1 VCASATA
8 TGAGTVPFLSQEG
21 VAVRRVWT
29 GLVVAAVLTLTLTL
43 VSGCSKVVAG
53 VALPDPHRPG
63 VAITSDGFGIVAG
76 FADAPVQLEIFTE
89 PQCPHCAHLQA
100 TYGEDIKRYIESG
113 QLAVTYRPMT
123 FFDDEYSV
131 DYSAVVGN
139 ALFLAVGPST
149 SAAVFQT
156 FVEDLWANQ
165 QLAFADYNAK
175 DFADTAK
182 DSGVSDAIVKRIG
195 NGDKAVDT
203 DKMESENQTLL
214 SDEAPE
220 SPGTPTV
227 YNLSQKETVDI
238 DDDNWL
244 HHLFRTA

>member
-1 VCASATA
+1 MSAHA
-8 TGAGTVPFLSQEG
+8 DDGPRVPFLSQEG
-21 VAVRRVWT
+21 VAVRKVWT
-29 GLVVAAVLTLTLTL
+29 GLVVTAALTLTLML

-53 VALPDPHRPG
+53 VAMPDPHRPG
-63 VAITSDGFGIVAG
+63 VAISSDGFGIVTG

-89 PQCPHCAHLQA
+89 PQCSHCAHLQA

-113 QLAVTYRPMT
+113 QLAITYRPMT

-131 DYSAVVGN
+131 DYSAVVSN
-139 ALFLAVGPST
+139 AMFLAADPST

-165 QLAFADYNAK
+165 QLAFVDYTDK

-182 DSGVSDAIVKRIG
+182 DSGLSDAIVERIG

-214 SDEAPE
+214 SDESPE

-227 YNLSQKETVDI
+227 YNLNQKETVDI
-238 DDDNWL
+238 GDDDWL
-244 HHLFRTA
+244 DHLFRTA

>member
-1 VCASATA
+1 MLTT
-8 TGAGTVPFLSQEG
+8 TGAGAVPFPAQEG
-21 VAVRRVWT
+21 AVVRKAWT
-29 GLVVAAVLTLTLTL
+29 RLVVATVLTMTL
-43 VSGCSKVVAG
+43 VLATGCSKVITG

-100 TYGEDIKRYIESG
+100 TFGEDIKRYIESG

-123 FFDDEYSV
+123 FLDDEYGI
-131 DYSAVVGN
+131 DYSAVAGN
-139 ALFLAVGPST
+139 ALFLTVDSST
-149 SAAVFQT
+149 SAAAFQT

-175 DFADTAK
+175 DFADLAK
-182 DSGVSDAIVKRIG
+182 ESGIPDALVARIG
-195 NGDKAVDT
+195 KGDKVIDP
-203 DKMESENQTLL
+203 DKMESQNQTLL
-214 SDEAPE
+214 SDESPD

-238 DDDNWL
+238 TDDNWL
-244 HHLFRTA
+244 AHLFQTA